1 MNKRISVISLYI
13 DENDKVAD
21 IGCDQ
26 ALLSELLAKKK
37 IYSVASD
44 IKPNIVIK
52 AEEKIKRLGLNK
64 YVDFIVSD
72 GLQNIPDVIDTLV
85 LSGMGAFT
93 ILKIISKSKKQ
104 YKKIIT
110 ISNNNNDLLRIK
122 MLDFGYKV
130 FCEEIIY
137 DKNKYYNIIVFIPGK
152 EKYTKEQILLGV
164 NHKNIE
170 LFMKKIKLDLNKYNE
185 IYSKSKEKGILN
197 NIKIIEKKLKN
208 H

>member
-1 MNKRISVISLYI
+1 M
-13 DENDKVAD
+13 NDKVAD

-26 ALLSELLAKKK
+26 ALLSELLAKKE

-44 IKPNIVIK
+44 IKSNIVDNAK
-52 AEEKIKRLGLNK
+52 KRIQELGLNK
-64 YVDFIVSD
+64 YIDFVVSD
-72 GLQNIPDVIDTLV
+72 GLENIPDRIDTLV

-93 ILKIISKSKKQ
+93 ILKIMSKSRKR
-104 YKKIIT
+104 YKKVIT
-110 ISNNNNDLLRIK
+110 ISNNNNNILRVK

-137 DKNKYYNIIVFIPGK
+137 DRNKYYNLIVFIPGK
-152 EKYTKEQILLGV
+152 NKYTKQEILLGI

-170 LFMKKIKLDLNKYNE
+170 LFMRKIKFDLDKYNE
-185 IYSKSKEKGILN
+185 IYAKSKEKDILN
-197 NIKIIEKKLKN
+197 NIKIIEKMLAN